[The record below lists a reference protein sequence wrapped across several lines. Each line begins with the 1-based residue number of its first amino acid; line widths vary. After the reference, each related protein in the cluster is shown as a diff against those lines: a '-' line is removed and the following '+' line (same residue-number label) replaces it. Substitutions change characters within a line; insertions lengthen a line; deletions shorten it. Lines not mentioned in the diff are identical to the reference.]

1 MRQTVRAASRA
12 GVVAAALLA
21 ALSAPAAPAPPP
33 ASVVLTLDT
42 SGSVGAAQLSGARDL
57 ALAILA
63 ALPENSEVAVLAFDD
78 QSRVVVPWTSRPDD
92 VRAKLTGV
100 KVGGRYTALHDAL
113 YDASRYVRDAA
124 GARKAIVLIT
134 DGVDENSALNLEDGL
149 RVATDGQIPVFAVGV
164 GAHPQERIL
173 RRIAKLT
180 SGDYIPFDRARG
192 PDIAAAIAGLA
203 AVAPSAPSAGPL
215 EGAATS
221 RPVPT
226 ASARGARGAE
236 PARLTAPPNLR
247 YLWLAVALT
256 TLVAVTVIVLA
267 WRQRQTAG
275 ACRTCGRPLP
285 GGSSSCAFCAEFP
298 TKIPTKVPPRKPARA
313 AASEPA
319 RAAEP
324 DLSATVLS
332 RIDSTEEYLERTI
345 TLQERPVLAITRG
358 PGAGQ
363 VFALSETSATSIG
376 RSRANDIQVDDVS
389 ISGQHCRVRPEEG
402 RFVVHDLRSTNGTLV
417 NDKKVSRHV
426 LEEGD
431 VIAIGETSL
440 QFRREMK
447 RG

>member
-1 MRQTVRAASRA
+1 MA
-12 GVVAAALLA
+12 AAALMA
-21 ALSAPAAPAPPP
+21 ALPANGQNPPS
-33 ASVVLTLDT
+33 ASVALTLDT
-42 SGSVGAAQLSGARDL
+42 SGSIGAVQLARARDL

-63 ALPENSEVAVLAFDD
+63 ALPEGSEVAVLAFDD

-92 VRAKLTGV
+92 VRARLTGIQMA
-100 KVGGRYTALHDAL
+100 GRYTALHDAL

-149 RVATDGQIPVFAVGV
+149 RVATDAKIPVFAIGV
-164 GAHPQERIL
+164 GPRPQERVL

-180 SGDYIPFDRARG
+180 SGEY
-192 PDIAAAIAGLA
+192 
-203 AVAPSAPSAGPL
+203 VAS
-215 EGAATS
+215 EK
-221 RPVPT
+221 
-226 ASARGARGAE
+226 ARGADLAALIAALPASAAADAGSPAPVAGPEAGRPASSPGARSVAPAGSAAPRVTAPG
-236 PARLTAPPNLR
+236 PARFLWLGLGLTA
-247 YLWLAVALT
+247 VAAALLL
-256 TLVAVTVIVLA
+256 LVA

-275 ACRTCGRPLP
+275 ACGTCGKPLP
-285 GGSSSCAFCAEFP
+285 GGSSSCAFCAES
-298 TKIPTKVPPRKPARA
+298 PTKVPTRKAPRLP
-313 AASEPA
+313 
-319 RAAEP
+319 AEP

-332 RIDSTEEYLERTI
+332 RIETTEEYLDKTI

-363 VFALSETSATSIG
+363 VFELSETSATSIG

-389 ISGQHCRVRPEEG
+389 ISGQHCRVRPEDG
-402 RFVVHDLRSTNGTLV
+402 RFVVHDLKSTNGTLV
-417 NDKKVSRHV
+417 NEKKVSRHV

-440 QFRREMK
+440 QYRREMK